1 MAIEIP
7 VPDLSVSEINIT
19 LSGISYDFVFRENS
33 RENSRESGRLYL
45 DIYINDSLLKGGIK
59 IMENQPLIARYVLDD
74 FLHGE
79 LFCLRKTNT
88 LNEVVRSNIGLSK
101 DYGLYYLTN
110 EELEE

>member
-19 LSGISYDFVFRENS
+19 LSGISYNFVF

-59 IMENQPLIARYVLDD
+59 IMENQALIARYVLDD